1 MFLGIAFALCLVA
14 AFVGIGVR
22 RSRHTAAAPFNGTP
36 VDPPKAASD
45 FVLTDGSGAPAHLLD
60 ATKPLELLFFGY
72 THCPD
77 ECPLAMASL
86 ARAYR
91 SLSAAQRARVR
102 VVFVT
107 VDPERDTAPVIE
119 RYVVGFDPQFVGL
132 TGTHTQLDA
141 VWNAYGVAIDAKT
154 KTIGHGD
161 AIYAIDG
168 QGRVVLIYAPDARA
182 DDIAK
187 DARRLAG

>member
-1 MFLGIAFALCLVA
+1 MFLAIALALCVAAALVA
-14 AFVGIGVR
+14 VGER
-22 RSRHTAAAPFNGTP
+22 RNTHFAAVPFSGTP
-36 VDPPKAASD
+36 LDPPKAASD
-45 FVLTDGSGAPAHLLD
+45 FVLTDGAGRSAHLLD
-60 ATKPLELLFFGY
+60 ANKPLEFLFFGY

-77 ECPLAMASL
+77 ECPLALASL

-91 SLSAAQRARVR
+91 SLTAEQRARVR

-119 RYVVGFDPQFVGL
+119 RYVVGFDPQFIGL
-132 TGTHTQLDA
+132 TGTRAQLQA

-154 KTIGHGD
+154 KDIGHGD

-168 QGRVVLIYAPDARA
+168 NGRVVLIYTPDARA
-182 DDIAK
+182 DGIAK
-187 DARRLAG
+187 DARRLVG

>member
-1 MFLGIAFALCLVA
+1 MFLGIALALCLIA
-14 AFVGIGVR
+14 AFVAIGVR
-22 RSRHTAAAPFNGTP
+22 RSRPIAAPFNGTP
-36 VDPPKAASD
+36 LDPPKAASD
-45 FVLTDGSGAPAHLLD
+45 FVLTDGAGKPAHLLD

-86 ARAYR
+86 GRAYR
-91 SLSAAQRARVR
+91 SLTAVQRSRVR

-119 RYVVGFDPQFVGL
+119 RYVAGFDPQFVGL
-132 TGTHTQLDA
+132 TGTRKQLDA

-154 KTIGHGD
+154 KVIGHGD

-168 QGRVVLIYAPDARA
+168 TGHVVLIYTPDARA
-182 DDIAK
+182 DDIAN
-187 DARRLAG
+187 DARRLVG